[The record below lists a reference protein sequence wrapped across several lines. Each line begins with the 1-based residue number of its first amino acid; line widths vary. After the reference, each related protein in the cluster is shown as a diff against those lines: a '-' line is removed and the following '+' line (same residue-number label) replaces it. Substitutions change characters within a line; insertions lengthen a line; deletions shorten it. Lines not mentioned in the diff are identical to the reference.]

1 MAEPVNNPILGNLRG
16 IRRSLSPG
24 FFRSPTGQKQD
35 GGEANSN
42 ALINRNS
49 ILLSNIST
57 QLDNINKQNV
67 ILTKTLEVISVNLTN
82 SSLLERK
89 KEAERLR
96 QEQLLAEQG
105 LRGRKEAAIESKIQ
119 SALLSPVK
127 KIAEKTQF
135 SLGKL
140 TSLFGILLGG
150 WLIDN
155 VFDLLKANSEGNQ
168 DKVKEITNNIIKGL
182 AISGTTFLLVGA
194 AITGFQLILGKLALT
209 LAGFAARGVF
219 LKPIASLGKLLVTAT
234 SLALGLNLGGAK
246 TPGGGGLRWFGQ
258 SKKNNNPQPNV
269 KPGSKFAKP
278 SGVTTTVVGIQEGMD
293 VLTGVDTWWEAGID
307 LITGLGLASLSRPMV
322 SKVKH
327 PVARG
332 LLEALLYFGLLN
344 IGSNVR
350 DPIQDAITGDDKKN
364 SIDVDVTEEDGKN
377 DEVSSVETK
386 TKGEVVAFNTKE
398 TDKTLNNV
406 VDAETRRSIFQ
417 DPVSD
422 ATPNLGITGDGEKIA
437 MANITPV
444 KKDTTTVEQNV
455 PDDSPEI
462 VTIPALQSSGNE
474 EEPVTVAASTGAGGI
489 PSLIARNESNNYV
502 FLAYKHYQVVPL

>member
-24 FFRSPTGQKQD
+24 FFRSPTGQNQE
-35 GGEANSN
+35 GESNSN
-42 ALINRNS
+42 ALMNRNS
-49 ILLSNIST
+49 ILLSNIAT
-57 QLDNINKQNV
+57 QLDTINKQNI

-82 SSLLERK
+82 SSLLERRREEEK
-89 KEAERLR
+89 LK
-96 QEQLLAEQG
+96 QEQILAEQG
-105 LRGRKEAAIESKIQ
+105 FRGRKEAAIESKIQ
-119 SALLSPVK
+119 NALLFPVK

-150 WLIDN
+150 WLVDN

-168 DKVKEITNNIIKGL
+168 EKVKEITGNIIKGL
-182 AISGTTFLLVGA
+182 AIAGTTFLLVGA
-194 AITGFQLILGKLALT
+194 ALTGFQLILGKLALT
-209 LAGFAARGVF
+209 LTGFAARGIF
-219 LKPIASLGKLLVTAT
+219 LKPIASLGKLLVGAA
-234 SLALGLNLGGAK
+234 SLALGLNFGGAK
-246 TPGGGGLRWFGQ
+246 TSGGGGFRFG
-258 SKKNNNPQPNV
+258 
-269 KPGSKFAKP
+269 GSKTKKGGPNIKPDRFAKP

-344 IGSNVR
+344 FGTNVR
-350 DPIQDAITGDDKKN
+350 EPIQNQITGEDKEN
-364 SIDVDVTEEDGKN
+364 SIDVDVNEDNKN
-377 DEVSSVETK
+377 DEVSSIDSTN
-386 TKGEVVAFNTKE
+386 KGEVVAFNTKD
-398 TDKTLNNV
+398 TNNNV

-422 ATPNLGITGDGEKIA
+422 ATPGLGITGDGEKIA
-437 MANITPV
+437 MANITPI
-444 KKDTTTVEQNV
+444 KKDNTTVEENV
-455 PDDSPEI
+455 PDDSPEV
-462 VTIPALQSSGNE
+462 VTIPALPSSSDEGD
-474 EEPVTVAASTGAGGI
+474 PVTVASSVGAGGI

>member
-24 FFRSPTGQKQD
+24 FFRSPTGQNQE
-35 GGEANSN
+35 GESNSN
-42 ALINRNS
+42 ALMNRNS
-49 ILLSNIST
+49 ILLSNIAT
-57 QLDNINKQNV
+57 QLDTINKQNI

-82 SSLLERK
+82 SSLLERRREEENLK
-89 KEAERLR
+89 
-96 QEQLLAEQG
+96 QEQILEVLG
-105 LRGRKEAAIESKIQ
+105 FRGRKEAAIESKIQ
-119 SALLSPVK
+119 NALLFPVK

-150 WLIDN
+150 WLVDN

-168 DKVKEITNNIIKGL
+168 EKVKEITGNIIKGL
-182 AISGTTFLLVGA
+182 AIAGTTFLLVGA
-194 AITGFQLILGKLALT
+194 ALTGFQLILGKLALT
-209 LAGFAARGVF
+209 LTGFAARGIF
-219 LKPIASLGKLLVTAT
+219 LKPIASLGKLLVGAA
-234 SLALGLNLGGAK
+234 SLALGLNFGGAK
-246 TPGGGGLRWFGQ
+246 TSGGGGFRFG
-258 SKKNNNPQPNV
+258 
-269 KPGSKFAKP
+269 GSKTKKGGPNIKPDRFAKP

-307 LITGLGLASLSRPMV
+307 LVTGLSLASLSRPMV

-344 IGSNVR
+344 FGTNIR
-350 DPIQDAITGDDKKN
+350 EPIQNQITGEDKEN
-364 SIDVDVTEEDGKN
+364 SIDVDVTEDNKN
-377 DEVSSVETK
+377 DEVSSIDSTN
-386 TKGEVVAFNTKE
+386 KGEVVAFNTKD
-398 TDKTLNNV
+398 TNNNV

-422 ATPNLGITGDGEKIA
+422 ATPGLGITGDGEKIA
-437 MANITPV
+437 MANITPI
-444 KKDTTTVEQNV
+444 KKDNTAVEENV

-462 VTIPALQSSGNE
+462 VTIPPLPSSNDEGD
-474 EEPVTVAASTGAGGI
+474 PVTVASSMGAGGV